1 MSYLKNG
8 WRVGVSDVCGG
19 VSERVGKRV
28 TYLIFKK
35 RSRDHILEVGWLP
48 VPLESNHGVGT
59 IFN

>member
-1 MSYLKNG
+1 M
-8 WRVGVSDVCGG
+8 SDVCGG